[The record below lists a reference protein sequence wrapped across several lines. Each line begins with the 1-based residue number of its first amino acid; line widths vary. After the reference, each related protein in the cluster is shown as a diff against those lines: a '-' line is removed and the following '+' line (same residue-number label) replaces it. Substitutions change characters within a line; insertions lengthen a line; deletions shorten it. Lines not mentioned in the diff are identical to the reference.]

1 MGVVSTNT
9 MVAGTTG
16 SGLVGFF
23 INQAGS
29 MSPTTTDAIGSYPTI
44 GYVFSGF
51 SFVTIQ
57 FVGHVDNSS
66 ITGMTV
72 TPAGGSPATFTFT
85 SYVRD
90 NNNNVTRFSEY
101 VGTYPAFVSGTTYT
115 VELLCTT
122 TDMNTEGT
130 TLERRNPKDM
140 NDFYGATRNVPPASG
155 ALKLSWLKNAVGYSY
170 GATMTAGEY
179 VYNSP
184 LPDQTARGWQQY
196 FPQIGSINN
205 KFLTDMINVY
215 SGQQLV
221 GILEFAVPSSNPSYY
236 QLNFTIQ
243 TTQPGGPNNQ
253 WYLLKIG
260 NALYYRED
268 ATYSVDTATTYWT
281 MWSWQGSTQNIVN
294 GTNYAVEVIC

>member
-1 MGVVSTNT
+1 MSVDTLTVVPQNYLSIPQFNRALGV
-9 MVAGTTG
+9 GTC
-16 SGLVGFF
+16 
-23 INQAGS
+23 
-29 MSPTTTDAIGSYPTI
+29 SPTTSAAVGNSPLVNLVYDY
-44 GYVFSGF
+44 F
-51 SFVTIQ
+51 SFTIIRLAGE
-57 FVGHVDNSS
+57 FDNSS
-66 ITGMTV
+66 ITSFTL
-72 TPAGGSPATFTFT
+72 TPSGGSTLTFNVNTFTYYSGSNESQWGSSD
-85 SYVRD
+85 SYRNLV
-90 NNNNVTRFSEY
+90 
-101 VGTYPAFVSGTTYT
+101 AGTTYT
-115 VELLCTT
+115 VQFFSGSTNV
-122 TDMNTEGT
+122 NTEGV
-130 TLERRNPKDM
+130 TLERRNPKKM
-140 NDFYGATRNVPPASG
+140 SDFYGATRNVPPVSG

-170 GATMTAGEY
+170 GATMTAGQY

-196 FPQIGSINN
+196 FPAIGSITN
-205 KFLTDMINVY
+205 KFLSGMINEY

-243 TTQPGGPNNQ
+243 TTQPGGPNQ

-268 ATYSVDTATTYWT
+268 ATYSVDTAAAYWT